1 MGQNIAKSRQR
12 RRRRRVHLLVHHF
25 VDDVEIDERLYDSKV
40 VRDWMLQTCILR
52 QKTLNRN

>member
-25 VDDVEIDERLYDSKV
+25 VDVEIDERLYDSKV